1 MVLVGSPNVGKSVI
15 FNYLTGKYVAVSN
28 YPGTTVD
35 ISRGYSKINGKAYE
49 FIDTPGMYSLIP
61 ITEEERVSRMLLCQE
76 KPDIVL
82 HVIDAKNIRRM
93 LHLTLQLIDMG
104 FPVVL
109 VVNLIDE
116 AKKNGIFFKL
126 ECLSDILGIPVIA
139 TIATKGLGLGKIKEE
154 VQQYSP
160 GKIRFSLLY
169 SPNIEQAIHSISAKI
184 KGEYGLSRRMTALLL
199 IQGDKILYALA
210 NHKERAFPEVLAEV
224 NKLNSYYQYDMEYI
238 LAVERQRAIDRI
250 CDSVLEERKI
260 YSRGVGETLSRLT
273 REPVTGIPILC
284 LVIFFGI
291 YQFVGKFGAGFLVE
305 YLDLNLFV
313 PYINPLM
320 EYYVYQYIPW
330 DWLQSLIMGKY
341 GFFTLGF
348 RYAFIIILPI
358 VSTFFFMFA
367 ILEDSGYLPR
377 LAMLMDF
384 IFKKIGLNG
393 RAVIPFAL
401 GLGCGTMAVM
411 VTRTLETRRE
421 RTLATFLLSLTIP
434 CSAQLGVILA
444 LLSDSFLSLT
454 IWGCYILLIF
464 GIVGRLSGSLLPGNS
479 SSFYMEIPPLRL
491 PMLSNVL
498 HKAFIRMWWYFIEI
512 LPIFI
517 ITSIVLWI
525 GDRTGVLTYI
535 IYSMQP
541 VMSSLSLPIE
551 TAQPFLLGFFRR
563 DYGAAGLYEMVT
575 SHSLSKEQL
584 LIASVTLTLFVP
596 CIAQVAVM
604 IKERGVFISIIML
617 CSIIFLAFMG
627 GLLLSK
633 ILPILN
639 LYL

>member
-1 MVLVGSPNVGKSVI
+1 ML
-15 FNYLTGKYVAVSN
+15 
-28 YPGTTVD
+28 
-35 ISRGYSKINGKAYE
+35 
-49 FIDTPGMYSLIP
+49 
-61 ITEEERVSRMLLCQE
+61 RV
-76 KPDIVL
+76 
-82 HVIDAKNIRRM
+82 
-93 LHLTLQLIDMG
+93 
-104 FPVVL
+104 
-109 VVNLIDE
+109 
-116 AKKNGIFFKL
+116 
-126 ECLSDILGIPVIA
+126 
-139 TIATKGLGLGKIKEE
+139 
-154 VQQYSP
+154 
-160 GKIRFSLLY
+160 
-169 SPNIEQAIHSISAKI
+169 
-184 KGEYGLSRRMTALLL
+184 
-199 IQGDKILYALA
+199 
-210 NHKERAFPEVLAEV
+210 
-224 NKLNSYYQYDMEYI
+224 
-238 LAVERQRAIDRI
+238 
-250 CDSVLEERKI
+250 
-260 YSRGVGETLSRLT
+260 
-273 REPVTGIPILC
+273 
-284 LVIFFGI
+284 
-291 YQFVGKFGAGFLVE
+291 
-305 YLDLNLFV
+305 
-313 PYINPLM
+313 
-320 EYYVYQYIPW
+320 
-330 DWLQSLIMGKY
+330 
-341 GFFTLGF
+341 
-348 RYAFIIILPI
+348 
-358 VSTFFFMFA
+358 
-367 ILEDSGYLPR
+367 
-377 LAMLMDF
+377 
-384 IFKKIGLNG
+384 
-393 RAVIPFAL
+393 
-401 GLGCGTMAVM
+401 

-421 RTLATFLLSLTIP
+421 RILATFLLSLTIP

-464 GIVGRLSGSLLPGNS
+464 GIIGRLSGSLLPGNS

-525 GDRTGVLTYI
+525 GDRAGVLTYI

-563 DYGAAGLYEMVT
+563 DYGAAGLYGMAT

>member
-1 MVLVGSPNVGKSVI
+1 ML
-15 FNYLTGKYVAVSN
+15 
-28 YPGTTVD
+28 
-35 ISRGYSKINGKAYE
+35 
-49 FIDTPGMYSLIP
+49 
-61 ITEEERVSRMLLCQE
+61 RV
-76 KPDIVL
+76 
-82 HVIDAKNIRRM
+82 
-93 LHLTLQLIDMG
+93 
-104 FPVVL
+104 
-109 VVNLIDE
+109 
-116 AKKNGIFFKL
+116 
-126 ECLSDILGIPVIA
+126 
-139 TIATKGLGLGKIKEE
+139 
-154 VQQYSP
+154 
-160 GKIRFSLLY
+160 
-169 SPNIEQAIHSISAKI
+169 
-184 KGEYGLSRRMTALLL
+184 
-199 IQGDKILYALA
+199 
-210 NHKERAFPEVLAEV
+210 
-224 NKLNSYYQYDMEYI
+224 
-238 LAVERQRAIDRI
+238 
-250 CDSVLEERKI
+250 
-260 YSRGVGETLSRLT
+260 
-273 REPVTGIPILC
+273 
-284 LVIFFGI
+284 
-291 YQFVGKFGAGFLVE
+291 
-305 YLDLNLFV
+305 
-313 PYINPLM
+313 
-320 EYYVYQYIPW
+320 
-330 DWLQSLIMGKY
+330 
-341 GFFTLGF
+341 
-348 RYAFIIILPI
+348 
-358 VSTFFFMFA
+358 
-367 ILEDSGYLPR
+367 
-377 LAMLMDF
+377 
-384 IFKKIGLNG
+384 
-393 RAVIPFAL
+393 
-401 GLGCGTMAVM
+401 

-421 RTLATFLLSLTIP
+421 RILATFLLSLTIP

-464 GIVGRLSGSLLPGNS
+464 GIIGRLSGSLLAGNS

-525 GDRTGVLTYI
+525 GDRAGILTHI
-535 IYSMQP
+535 IYWMQP

-639 LYL
+639 LTL

>member
-1 MVLVGSPNVGKSVI
+1 ML
-15 FNYLTGKYVAVSN
+15 
-28 YPGTTVD
+28 
-35 ISRGYSKINGKAYE
+35 
-49 FIDTPGMYSLIP
+49 
-61 ITEEERVSRMLLCQE
+61 RV
-76 KPDIVL
+76 
-82 HVIDAKNIRRM
+82 
-93 LHLTLQLIDMG
+93 
-104 FPVVL
+104 
-109 VVNLIDE
+109 
-116 AKKNGIFFKL
+116 
-126 ECLSDILGIPVIA
+126 
-139 TIATKGLGLGKIKEE
+139 
-154 VQQYSP
+154 
-160 GKIRFSLLY
+160 
-169 SPNIEQAIHSISAKI
+169 
-184 KGEYGLSRRMTALLL
+184 
-199 IQGDKILYALA
+199 
-210 NHKERAFPEVLAEV
+210 
-224 NKLNSYYQYDMEYI
+224 
-238 LAVERQRAIDRI
+238 
-250 CDSVLEERKI
+250 
-260 YSRGVGETLSRLT
+260 
-273 REPVTGIPILC
+273 
-284 LVIFFGI
+284 
-291 YQFVGKFGAGFLVE
+291 
-305 YLDLNLFV
+305 
-313 PYINPLM
+313 
-320 EYYVYQYIPW
+320 
-330 DWLQSLIMGKY
+330 
-341 GFFTLGF
+341 
-348 RYAFIIILPI
+348 
-358 VSTFFFMFA
+358 
-367 ILEDSGYLPR
+367 
-377 LAMLMDF
+377 
-384 IFKKIGLNG
+384 
-393 RAVIPFAL
+393 
-401 GLGCGTMAVM
+401 

-421 RTLATFLLSLTIP
+421 RILATFLLSLTIP

-454 IWGCYILLIF
+454 IWGGYVLIIF

-525 GDRTGVLTYI
+525 GDRAGVLTHI
-535 IYSMQP
+535 IYWMQP

-639 LYL
+639 LTL

>member
-1 MVLVGSPNVGKSVI
+1 ML
-15 FNYLTGKYVAVSN
+15 
-28 YPGTTVD
+28 
-35 ISRGYSKINGKAYE
+35 
-49 FIDTPGMYSLIP
+49 
-61 ITEEERVSRMLLCQE
+61 RV
-76 KPDIVL
+76 
-82 HVIDAKNIRRM
+82 
-93 LHLTLQLIDMG
+93 
-104 FPVVL
+104 
-109 VVNLIDE
+109 
-116 AKKNGIFFKL
+116 
-126 ECLSDILGIPVIA
+126 
-139 TIATKGLGLGKIKEE
+139 
-154 VQQYSP
+154 
-160 GKIRFSLLY
+160 
-169 SPNIEQAIHSISAKI
+169 
-184 KGEYGLSRRMTALLL
+184 
-199 IQGDKILYALA
+199 
-210 NHKERAFPEVLAEV
+210 
-224 NKLNSYYQYDMEYI
+224 
-238 LAVERQRAIDRI
+238 
-250 CDSVLEERKI
+250 
-260 YSRGVGETLSRLT
+260 
-273 REPVTGIPILC
+273 
-284 LVIFFGI
+284 
-291 YQFVGKFGAGFLVE
+291 
-305 YLDLNLFV
+305 
-313 PYINPLM
+313 
-320 EYYVYQYIPW
+320 
-330 DWLQSLIMGKY
+330 
-341 GFFTLGF
+341 
-348 RYAFIIILPI
+348 
-358 VSTFFFMFA
+358 
-367 ILEDSGYLPR
+367 
-377 LAMLMDF
+377 
-384 IFKKIGLNG
+384 
-393 RAVIPFAL
+393 
-401 GLGCGTMAVM
+401 

-421 RTLATFLLSLTIP
+421 RILATFLLSLTIP

-498 HKAFIRMWWYFIEI
+498 YKAFIRMWWYFIEI

-525 GDRTGVLTYI
+525 GDRAGVLTYI
-535 IYSMQP
+535 IYWMQP

-639 LYL
+639 LTL